1 MPDQRLGERA
11 CAFLV
16 AAGPELALGDVQRH
30 LDALEVAKYKWPER
44 LEWVSE
50 LPRSK
55 VDKVDKKVLREL
67 AATIAQ
73 ISGPL

>member
-1 MPDQRLGERA
+1 
-11 CAFLV
+11 
-16 AAGPELALGDVQRH
+16 VQRH

-55 VDKVDKKVLREL
+55 VDKVDNKVLREI

-73 ISGPL
+73 TSGPPAPLSAD